1 MGVGGRRRRARRA
14 RTRRTRRTRDRKT
27 PKNSAELLQEA
38 PRWMQSLKQLNQRV
52 FEARVERIK
61 KDLERR
67 KIKNQRAAK
76 WAEELAE
83 LYDKWR
89 RTDTLDYATAK
100 RINQLRAKLG
110 QPPQFFKDTLFYLQ
124 REGPIRGMRGQIRH
138 VVEET
143 LINTTTYL
151 ALVAPIVTIEA
162 IERLQEKQPQTPL
175 ERLERDMELY
185 RRGETL
191 YLYGKHIRE
200 HARMLSDMADEIYK
214 DQTIPKRQRAELAS
228 MIIDRAKELYELSDE
243 YMDIGRDLMDILGE

>member
-14 RTRRTRRTRDRKT
+14 RTRRARSRRNRNP
-27 PKNSAELLQEA
+27 PKNREEILREA
-38 PRWMQSLKQLNQRV
+38 PGWIQSLKKLNQRA
-52 FEARVERIK
+52 FEQRVERIRK
-61 KDLERR
+61 EIAQR
-67 KIKNQRAAK
+67 KIKDQRAAQ
-76 WAEELAE
+76 WAKELSE

-89 RTDTLDYATAK
+89 RTDTLDYATAT

-110 QPPQFFKDTLFYLQ
+110 QPPQFFKDTLFYLK
-124 REGPIRGMRGQIRH
+124 REGPIMGKRAQIRH
-138 VVEET
+138 IVEET

-200 HARMLSDMADEIYK
+200 HARMLSDMADEVYK
-214 DQTIPKRQRAELAS
+214 DESIPKRQRAELAS
-228 MIIDRAKELYELSDE
+228 MIIDRAKELYALSDE
-243 YMDIGRDLMDILGE
+243 YMDIGRDLMDILSE

>member
-1 MGVGGRRRRARRA
+1 MGGGGRRRARKRA
-14 RTRRTRRTRDRKT
+14 RTRHARSRRTRTT
-27 PKNSAELLQEA
+27 PKNREEILREA
-38 PRWMQSLKQLNQRV
+38 P
-52 FEARVERIK
+52 
-61 KDLERR
+61 
-67 KIKNQRAAK
+67 K
-76 WAEELAE
+76 WAQELSE

-200 HARMLSDMADEIYK
+200 HARALSEMADEIYK
-214 DQTIPKRQRAELAS
+214 DESIPKRQRAELAS

-243 YMDIGRDLMDILGE
+243 YMDIGRDLMDILSE

>member
-1 MGVGGRRRRARRA
+1 MGGGGRRRARKRA
-14 RTRRTRRTRDRKT
+14 RTRRARSRRNRTT
-27 PKNSAELLQEA
+27 PKNREEILRET
-38 PRWMQSLKQLNQRV
+38 PGWIQSLKKLNQRA
-52 FEARVERIK
+52 FEQRVERIRK
-61 KDLERR
+61 EIAQR
-67 KIKNQRAAK
+67 KIKDQRAAK
-76 WAEELAE
+76 WAQELSE

-100 RINQLRAKLG
+100 RINQLRKKLG
-110 QPPQFFKDTLFYLQ
+110 QPPQFFEDTLFLLR

-138 VVEET
+138 IVEET

-151 ALVAPIVTIEA
+151 ALVAPVITIEA
-162 IERLQEKQPQTPL
+162 IERLQEKTPKTPL
-175 ERLERDMELY
+175 EKLERDMELY

-214 DQTIPKRQRAELAS
+214 DESIPKRQRAELAS

>member
-14 RTRRTRRTRDRKT
+14 RTRRARSRRNRTP
-27 PKNSAELLQEA
+27 PKNREEILRET
-38 PRWMQSLKQLNQRV
+38 PGWIQSLKKLNQRV
-52 FEARVERIK
+52 FEQRVERIRK
-61 KDLERR
+61 EIAQR
-67 KIKNQRAAK
+67 KIKDQRAAQ
-76 WAEELAE
+76 WAKELSE

-89 RTDTLDYATAK
+89 RTDTLDYTTAR
-100 RINQLRAKLG
+100 RINELRKKLG
-110 QPPQFFKDTLFYLQ
+110 QPPQFFEDTLFYLR
-124 REGPIRGMRGQIRH
+124 REGPIRGVRGQIRH
-138 VVEET
+138 IVEET

-162 IERLQEKQPQTPL
+162 IERLQEKQPKTPL
-175 ERLERDMELY
+175 EKLEQDMELY

-243 YMDIGRDLMDILGE
+243 YMDIGRDLMDILSE